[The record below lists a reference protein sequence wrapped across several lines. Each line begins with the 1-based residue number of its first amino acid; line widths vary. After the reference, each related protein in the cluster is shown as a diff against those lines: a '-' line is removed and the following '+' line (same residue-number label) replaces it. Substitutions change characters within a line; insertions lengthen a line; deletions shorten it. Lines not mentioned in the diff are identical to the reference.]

1 MKEKLCEIKNS
12 INRSSHSKYGF
23 LLSIVALV
31 EIIMIIC
38 VSTFS
43 WVETISSI
51 KISNEGKIAQID
63 TYTYTDAEVGS
74 NYNEPINLS
83 DYFRASGNAHLS
95 AASSADGL
103 NFFFPRVARVGNN
116 AQAFRK
122 GTINDKNTNY
132 ISFSFKVKAEGNNQ
146 NFFFSDVPTFKADN
160 EVITDKNDIRLAISV
175 ADSNGKAESTRIY
188 SYKEA
193 NEKVVADPNG
203 TTVQESSICAFK
215 NFTDNNSTDP
225 NHILFSVD
233 ADQTKT
239 ITITMWLQ
247 NVSNVNDYSGKTI
260 SSPDFQIVTATKMT
274 QIEFVDKTSGFNST
288 EEPTK
293 NSWHWVGNDK
303 AIMWVR
309 TAAGKNFKMTPSAVA
324 EGGAPKWT
332 VSLPTDQLGDK
343 NGDMYF
349 YRTYPSVSEPQN
361 DYLNYWITKFAESSG
376 HGVNPTY
383 SAYGA
388 SLSGTR
394 LVHGTWGYLSEIQLL
409 GEDKNVL
416 PTPSSAEAL
425 NITKV
430 TMKNSDNISV
440 EMNYNNSSWRAFI
453 PQDEASRNLTFSF
466 NGYNINASNRDI
478 DEDISTYCV
487 TSSSTGYWCPP
498 AVVKVA
504 VYEPHSNRGSVSVS
518 GGAVGAQ
525 QVKVTK
531 GTTVTVTA
539 SPKADYAFEGW
550 YKDEACTEKA
560 DVGSRSSFNLIA
572 DSTTDEYIFYA
583 KFQYNVQLTSY
594 TDDTESGAGGK
605 VQINDG
611 TSGAKVSAPVKDGD
625 PVVLKAIP
633 AKDNYA
639 FEGWYDTNNKQITD
653 DGGNHIT
660 TTEIKI
666 TSLDKPINYRASFKV
681 KTFTLKAYA
690 KANEGKEIGGVR
702 FSNETDT
709 SYRNYAETTVKF
721 TDKVKFMA
729 NPNSAE
735 GYEFKGWYSDE
746 ACKNPVSDKLE
757 FEVDKNFE
765 HEILY
770 AKFELKKYT
779 VKAVAV
785 KDTGTE
791 ASDEVG
797 TVQIT
802 VGGTSTA
809 SGKTAEMP
817 DVTHGSEVTFKATA
831 KPDSGYKFIGWYDSK
846 GIFISDK
853 AEYTTENG
861 IADNITYY
869 ARFTK
874 GTTIYFT
881 DSFAEDGGYAA
892 YYAYLYQGDNKITG
906 GWPGTQIS
914 PNSDGTIVTDEA
926 TGYCVYTNDSDKSG
940 DFNVI
945 INDNKKEGAKQHPGS
960 GDGLKG
966 TFGNTYFFDK
976 TKGSNEVMNAFDPI
990 SVGIDAA
997 TFNASDER
1005 QFNGFAGGTIK
1016 VGFNTY
1022 DAVKR
1027 LSRQR
1032 GDYFYA
1038 TPQPA
1043 NGYEFS
1049 GWFTDASCTVPVDE
1063 SDVTDG
1069 KLKIVPQNGD
1079 TYYAKFVESA
1089 SRKLYL
1095 KPNSNWNQ
1103 QGNDHDPRFA
1113 AYFMDGNRDGNT
1125 AKWVSMTQ
1133 VDNGYYEVVIP
1144 EGDWKYVIFCRM
1156 NGSTTE
1162 NNWDNKYNQ
1171 TNDLDIPTD
1180 GTNCYTVKDGTWDK
1194 GVGTWSTY

>member
-31 EIIMIIC
+31 EIIMIIA

-103 NFFFPRVARVGNN
+103 NFFFPRVASVGNN

-132 ISFSFKVKAEGNNQ
+132 ISFSFKVKAKGNNQ
-146 NFFFSDVPTFKADN
+146 NFFFSKVPTFKADN
-160 EVITDKNDIRLAISV
+160 EVITDKNDIRLAITV
-175 ADSNGKAESTRIY
+175 ADSNGNAESTRIY

-193 NEKVVADPNG
+193 NEKIVADPNG

-215 NFTDNNSTDP
+215 NFTDNKSTDP

-274 QIEFVDKTSGFNST
+274 QIKFVDKTSRFNST
-288 EEPTK
+288 TSQIENT
-293 NSWHWVGNDK
+293 WQWIGNDN
-303 AIMWVR
+303 AEMWVR
-309 TAAGKNFKMTPSAVA
+309 TAANKNFKMTPSTVA
-324 EGGAPKWT
+324 ENQPPEWT
-332 VSLPTDQLGDK
+332 VSLPADQLGEE

-349 YRTYPSVSEPQN
+349 YRTSPSVSDPQSN
-361 DYLNYWITKFAESSG
+361 HLNYWKTKFADSRG

-388 SLSGTR
+388 RLQGTK
-394 LVHGTWGYLSEIQLL
+394 LVYGTWGYLSEIRLL
-409 GEDKNVL
+409 GEDHNVL

-430 TMKNSDNISV
+430 TMKNSNNISV
-440 EMNYNNSSWRAFI
+440 EMNYNKDFWRAFI

-487 TSSSTGYWCPP
+487 TSSSTGYWRPP

-550 YKDEACTEKA
+550 YKDEACTKKA
-560 DVGSRSSFNLIA
+560 EVGSGSSFNLIA

-611 TSGAKVSAPVKDGD
+611 TRGAKVSAPVKDGD
-625 PVVLKAIP
+625 PVVLKAIT
-633 AKDNYA
+633 ANDNYT

-653 DGGNHIT
+653 DDGKHIT
-660 TTEIKI
+660 TPEIKI
-666 TSLDKPINYRASFKV
+666 TSLNKPINYRAFFKV

-690 KANEGKEIGGVR
+690 KENGGVR
-702 FSNETDT
+702 FSNVTDT
-709 SYRNYAETTVKF
+709 SYKNYAETTVKF

-729 NPNSAE
+729 SPNSAE

-746 ACKNPVSDKLE
+746 NCDNFVSELLE
-757 FEVDKNFE
+757 YEVDKTFK
-765 HEILY
+765 HKILY

-785 KDTGTE
+785 KDTGPE

-809 SGKTAEMP
+809 SGKTAEMTN
-817 DVTHGSEVTFKATA
+817 VTHGSEVTFKATA
-831 KPDSGYKFIGWYDSK
+831 KPDSGYKFIGWYDSI
-846 GIFISDK
+846 GTFISDK

-881 DSFAEDGGYAA
+881 DYFVEEESYGA
-892 YYAYLYQGDNKITG
+892 YKAYLYNDGNKYAG
-906 GWPGTQIS
+906 EWPGTLIS
-914 PNSDGTIVTDEA
+914 HDVNGTITTDEA
-926 TGYCVYTNDSDKSG
+926 TGYCVYINNSDKSG
-940 DFNVI
+940 DFYVVI
-945 INDNKKEGAKQHPGS
+945 NNNNGTQYPGS
-960 GDGLKG
+960 NQSGLKG
-966 TFGNTYFFDK
+966 TFGNTYFFSN
-976 TKGSNEVMNAFDPI
+976 TKQAGGSMDAFTPI
-990 SVGIDAA
+990 SVGIDAV
-997 TFNASDER
+997 TYDENGDKLA
-1005 QFNGFAGGTIK
+1005 NGFSGGSIK

-1022 DAVKR
+1022 DQAKT
-1027 LSRQR
+1027 LSRQS
-1032 GDYFYA
+1032 GDTFYA

-1043 NGYEFS
+1043 NGYKFA
-1049 GWFTDASCTVPVDE
+1049 GWFTDESCTVSVDE

-1069 KLKIVPQNGD
+1069 KLKIVPHNGV

-1089 SRKLYL
+1089 SIKLYL
-1095 KPNSNWNQ
+1095 TFNTTEWTS
-1103 QGNDHDPRFA
+1103 GGERYA
-1113 AYFMDGNRDGNT
+1113 AYFFNDKGNS
-1125 AKWVSMTQ
+1125 WVTMTPAGK
-1133 VDNGYYEVVIP
+1133 NGYYEVTVP
-1144 EGDWKYVIFCRM
+1144 DGEWTKVIFCRM
-1156 NGSTTE
+1156 DGSTAE
-1162 NNWDNKYNQ
+1162 NKWENKWNQTGDLVIPSVGDNK
-1171 TNDLDIPTD
+1171 I
-1180 GTNCYTVKDGTWDK
+1180 CYTVNNEKFTENDTQK
-1194 GVGTWSTY
+1194 YKGTWSTY

>member
-31 EIIMIIC
+31 EIIMIIA

-51 KISNEGKIAQID
+51 KISNEGKIARID

-74 NYNEPINLS
+74 SYNEPINLS

-95 AASSADGL
+95 AASSADGV
-103 NFFFPRVARVGNN
+103 NFFFPRVASLGGK

-132 ISFSFKVKAEGNNQ
+132 ISFSFKVTAKDNNQ
-146 NFFFSDVPTFKADN
+146 NFFFSKVPTFKADN
-160 EVITDKNDIRLAISV
+160 EVITDKNDIRLAITV
-175 ADSNGKAESTRIY
+175 ADSNGNAESTRIY
-188 SYKEA
+188 SYIEA
-193 NEKVVADPNG
+193 NEKVVADPDG
-203 TTVQESSICAFK
+203 TTVQESSICAFE

-247 NVSNVNDYSGKTI
+247 KVSNVNYYSGKTI

-309 TAAGKNFKMTPSAVA
+309 TAAGTNFKMTPSAVA

-332 VSLPTDQLGDK
+332 VSLPADQLGEE

-349 YRTYPSVSEPQN
+349 YRTYPDVSEPQN
-361 DYLNYWITKFAESSG
+361 DYLNYWKTKFADSRG

-388 SLSGTR
+388 RLQGTK
-394 LVHGTWGYLSEIQLL
+394 LVYGTWGYLSEIRLL
-409 GEDKNVL
+409 GEDQNVL

-430 TMKNSDNISV
+430 TMKNSNNISV
-440 EMNYNNSSWRAFI
+440 EMNYNKDFWRAFI

-466 NGYNINASNRDI
+466 KGYNINASNRDI

-487 TSSSTGYWCPP
+487 TSSSTGYWLPP

-504 VYEPHSNRGSVSVS
+504 VYESHSNRGSVSVS

-560 DVGSRSSFNLIA
+560 EVGRGSSFNLIA

-625 PVVLKAIP
+625 PVVLKAIT
-633 AKDNYA
+633 ANDNYA
-639 FEGWYDTNNKQITD
+639 FEGWYDTNNNKITD
-653 DGGNHIT
+653 DDGNHIT
-660 TTEIKI
+660 TPEINI
-666 TSLDKPINYRASFKV
+666 TSLNKPINYRASFKV
-681 KTFTLKAYA
+681 NTFTLKAYA
-690 KANEGKEIGGVR
+690 KENGGVR

-709 SYRNYAETTVKF
+709 SYKNYAETTVKF

-746 ACKNPVSDKLE
+746 ACVNFVSDKLE
-757 FEVDKNFE
+757 FEVDKNFD
-765 HEILY
+765 HKILY
-770 AKFELKKYT
+770 AKFELKKYI

-785 KDTGTE
+785 KGTGPE

-802 VGGTSTA
+802 VGANSTA
-809 SGKTAEMP
+809 SGKTAEMTN
-817 DVTHGSEVTFKATA
+817 VTHGSEVTFKATA

-853 AEYTTENG
+853 AEYTTKNG

-874 GTTIYFT
+874 RTTIYFT
-881 DSFAEDGGYAA
+881 DYFVEEDTEKYDAYA
-892 YYAYLYQGDNKITG
+892 AYLYQGSTKITG
-906 GWPGTQIS
+906 DWPGTLIS
-914 PNSDGTIVTDEA
+914 PDVDGTITTDEE
-926 TGYCVYTNDSDKSG
+926 TGYCVYFDDSENLSG
-940 DFNVI
+940 AFNVI
-945 INDNKKEGAKQHPGS
+945 INNNNKGSQYPGS

-997 TFNASDER
+997 TFNASNER
-1005 QFNGFAGGTIK
+1005 QPNGFAGGTIK

-1043 NGYEFS
+1043 NGYKFA
-1049 GWFTDASCTVPVDE
+1049 GWFTDESCTAPVDE

-1069 KLKIVPQNGD
+1069 KLKIVPHDGV

-1089 SRKLYL
+1089 SIKLYL

-1103 QGNDHDPRFA
+1103 QSDGHDPRFA
-1113 AYFMDGNRDGNT
+1113 AYFMDGNKDGNT
-1125 AKWVSMTQ
+1125 AKWESMTPL
-1133 VDNGYYEVVIP
+1133 DNGYYEVAIP
-1144 EGDWKYVIFCRM
+1144 EGEWTYVIFCRM
-1156 NGSTTE
+1156 KGSTTA
-1162 NNWDNKYNQ
+1162 NNWDNRYNQ
-1171 TNDLDIPTD
+1171 TNDLNIPTD
-1180 GTNCYTVKDGTWDK
+1180 GTNCYTLDADAWSK
-1194 GVGTWSTY
+1194 GNGTWSTY

>member
-31 EIIMIIC
+31 EIIMIIA

-95 AASSADGL
+95 AASSADGV
-103 NFFFPRVARVGNN
+103 NFFFPRVASVGDN

-132 ISFSFKVKAEGNNQ
+132 ISFSFKVTAKDSNQ
-146 NFFFSDVPTFKADN
+146 NFFFNDVPEFEAN
-160 EVITDKNDIRLAISV
+160 GVPITDKNDIRLAISV
-175 ADSNGKAESTRIY
+175 ADNNGNEEGTRIY
-188 SYKEA
+188 SYTAGVE
-193 NEKVVADPNG
+193 NVVADANG
-203 TTVQESSICAFK
+203 SFVTKSTIYAFENFK
-215 NFTDNNSTDP
+215 NNNSQNPDEM
-225 NHILFSVD
+225 LFSVD
-233 ADQTKT
+233 KDQTKI

-247 NVSNVNDYSGKTI
+247 DFENKNDRDAYSGKRI
-260 SSPDFQIVTATKMT
+260 SCSDFKIVTATKMT
-274 QIEFVDKTSGFNST
+274 QIKFVDKTSRFNST
-288 EEPTK
+288 TSPNENT
-293 NSWHWVGNDK
+293 WQWIGNDK
-303 AIMWVR
+303 AEMWVR
-309 TAAGKNFKMTPSAVA
+309 TAANKNFKMTPSTVA
-324 EGGAPKWT
+324 ENQPPEWT
-332 VSLPTDQLGDK
+332 VSIPTDQLGSE

-349 YRTYPSVSEPQN
+349 YRTSPSVSDPQSN
-361 DYLNYWITKFAESSG
+361 HLNYWQTKFADSKG

-388 SLSGTR
+388 SLSGSE
-394 LVHGTWGYLSEIQLL
+394 LVNGTWGYLSEIQLL
-409 GEDKNVL
+409 GEDQNVL

-425 NITKV
+425 NIKKV

-466 NGYNINASNRDI
+466 NGCNINASNRDI

-487 TSSSTGYWCPP
+487 TSSSTGYWRPP

-504 VYEPHSNRGSVSVS
+504 VYEPHSNRGSVSVT

-550 YKDEACTEKA
+550 YKDKACTEKA
-560 DVGSRSSFNLIA
+560 EVGSGSSFNLIA
-572 DSTTDEYIFYA
+572 DSITDEYIFYA

-594 TDDTESGAGGK
+594 TDDTESGAGGT

-611 TSGAKVSAPVKDGD
+611 TPGAKVNAPVKDGD
-625 PVVLKAIP
+625 PVVLKAIT
-633 AKDNYA
+633 ANDNYA
-639 FEGWYDTNNKQITD
+639 FEGWYDTNNQQITD
-653 DGGNHIT
+653 DDGKHIT
-660 TTEIKI
+660 TPEINI

-681 KTFTLKAYA
+681 NTFTLKAYA
-690 KANEGKEIGGVR
+690 KENGGVR

-709 SYRNYAETTVKF
+709 SYRSYADTTVKF

-746 ACKNPVSDKLE
+746 KCEHLVSDKLE

-785 KDTGTE
+785 KGTGPE

-846 GIFISDK
+846 GTLISDK
-853 AEYTTENG
+853 AEYTTKNG

-869 ARFTK
+869 ASFTK
-874 GTTIYFT
+874 RTTIYFT
-881 DSFAEDGGYAA
+881 DYFVEEESYGA
-892 YYAYLYQGDNKITG
+892 YKAYLYQGDNKITG
-906 GWPGTQIS
+906 DWPGTLIS
-914 PNSDGTIVTDEA
+914 PDVDGTITTDEE
-926 TGYCVYTNDSDKSG
+926 TGYCVYFDDSENLSG
-940 DFNVI
+940 AFNVI
-945 INDNKKEGAKQHPGS
+945 INNNNKGSQYPGS
-960 GDGLKG
+960 GAGLEG
-966 TFGNTYFFDK
+966 TFGNNYFFSN
-976 TKGSNEVMNAFDPI
+976 TKQAGDSMDAFTPI
-990 SVGIDAA
+990 SVGIDAV
-997 TFNASDER
+997 TYDENGDKLT
-1005 QFNGFAGGTIK
+1005 NGFSGGSIK

-1022 DAVKR
+1022 DQAKT
-1027 LSRQR
+1027 LSRQS

-1069 KLKIVPQNGD
+1069 KLKIVPQDGA
-1079 TYYAKFVESA
+1079 TYYAKFV
-1089 SRKLYL
+1089 K
-1095 KPNSNWNQ
+1095 NSNITY
-1103 QGNDHDPRFA
+1103 
-1113 AYFMDGNRDGNT
+1113 YFVATDNSHFVYYNN
-1125 AKWVSMTQ
+1125 KWKSGTETDNWKQDLMTDTGKTYNGKKIWSATFPKEDIMYNIGFEIKNSSGEH
-1133 VDNGYYEVVIP
+1133 VGYYEPVKGETP
-1144 EGDWKYVIFCRM
+1144 LTNYKNKMYVASNSSWI
-1156 NGSTTE
+1156 N
-1162 NNWDNKYNQ
+1162 
-1171 TNDLDIPTD
+1171 
-1180 GTNCYTVKDGTWDK
+1180 YTCD
-1194 GVGTWSTY
+1194 

>member
-31 EIIMIIC
+31 EIIMIIA

-103 NFFFPRVARVGNN
+103 NFFFPRVARVGNK

-160 EVITDKNDIRLAISV
+160 EEITNKNDIRLAITV
-175 ADSNGKAESTRIY
+175 ADSNGNAESTRIY
-188 SYKEA
+188 SYIEA
-193 NEKVVADPNG
+193 NEKVVANPNG

-215 NFTDNNSTDP
+215 DFIGNKSTAP
-225 NHILFSVD
+225 NHILFSVG
-233 ADQTKT
+233 ADETKT
-239 ITITMWLQ
+239 VTITMWLQ
-247 NVSNVNDYSGKTI
+247 NFSNVYDYSGKTI

-309 TAAGKNFKMTPSAVA
+309 TAAGTNFKMTPSAVA

-332 VSLPTDQLGDK
+332 VSLPADQLGEE

-349 YRTYPSVSEPQN
+349 YRTYPNVSEPQN
-361 DYLNYWITKFAESSG
+361 DYLNYWKTKFADSRG

-388 SLSGTR
+388 RLQGTK
-394 LVHGTWGYLSEIQLL
+394 LVYGTWGELSQIRLL
-409 GEDKNVL
+409 GEDQNVL

-430 TMKNSDNISV
+430 TMKNSYNISV
-440 EMNYNNSSWRAFI
+440 EMNYNEDFWRAFI

-466 NGYNINASNRDI
+466 KGYNINASNRDI

-487 TSSSTGYWCPP
+487 TSSSTGYWLPP

-504 VYEPHSNRGSVSVS
+504 VYESHSNRGSVSVS

-560 DVGSRSSFNLIA
+560 EVGRGSSFNLIA

-594 TDDTESGAGGK
+594 TDDNESGAGGK

-625 PVVLKAIP
+625 PVVLKAIT
-633 AKDNYA
+633 ANDNYA
-639 FEGWYDTNNKQITD
+639 FEGWYDTNNNKITD
-653 DGGNHIT
+653 DDGNHIT
-660 TTEIKI
+660 TPEINI
-666 TSLDKPINYRASFKV
+666 TSLNKPINYRASFKV
-681 KTFTLKAYA
+681 NTFTLKAYA
-690 KANEGKEIGGVR
+690 KENGGVR
-702 FSNETDT
+702 FSNEANT
-709 SYRNYAETTVKF
+709 SYRSYADTTVKF

-729 NPNSAE
+729 SANSAE

-746 ACKNPVSDKLE
+746 ECENFVSDLLE

-817 DVTHGSEVTFKATA
+817 NVTHGSEVTFKATA

-846 GIFISDK
+846 DTLISNK
-853 AEYTTENG
+853 AEYTTKNG

-874 GTTIYFT
+874 RTTIYFT
-881 DSFAEDGGYAA
+881 DSFAEDEGYAA
-892 YYAYLYQGDNKITG
+892 YYAYLYQGDNEITV
-906 GWPGTQIS
+906 GWPGAQIS

-926 TGYCVYTNDSDKSG
+926 TGYCVYINNSDKSG
-940 DFNVI
+940 DFNVV
-945 INDNKKEGAKQHPGS
+945 INDYNGKQYPGS
-960 GDGLKG
+960 NQSGLKG

-976 TKGSNEVMNAFDPI
+976 TKGPGVEMTAFEPI
-990 SVGIDAA
+990 SVGINAA

-1005 QFNGFAGGTIK
+1005 QSNGFAGGTIK

-1022 DAVKR
+1022 DQAKT
-1027 LSRQR
+1027 LSRQS
-1032 GDYFYA
+1032 GDTFYA

-1069 KLKIVPQNGD
+1069 KLKIVPHNGV

-1089 SRKLYL
+1089 SIKLYL
-1095 KPNSNWNQ
+1095 TFNTTEWTI
-1103 QGNDHDPRFA
+1103 GGERYA
-1113 AYFMDGNRDGNT
+1113 AYFFNDKDYS
-1125 AKWVSMTQ
+1125 WVTMTPAGK
-1133 VDNGYYEVVIP
+1133 NGYYEVTVP
-1144 EGDWKYVIFCRM
+1144 DGEWTKVIFCRM
-1156 NGSTTE
+1156 DGSKAE
-1162 NNWDNKYNQ
+1162 NKWENKWNQ
-1171 TNDLDIPTD
+1171 TGDLVIPSVGD
-1180 GTNCYTVKDGTWDK
+1180 NNICYTVNDEKFTENYTQK
-1194 GVGTWSTY
+1194 YKGTWSIY

>member
-1 MKEKLCEIKNS
+1 MKEKLCKIKNS

-31 EIIMIIC
+31 EIIMIIA

-74 NYNEPINLS
+74 NYNKTINLS

-103 NFFFPRVARVGNN
+103 NFFFPRVASVGNN
-116 AQAFRK
+116 AQVFRK

-132 ISFSFKVKAEGNNQ
+132 ISFSFKVKAKGNNQ
-146 NFFFSDVPTFKADN
+146 NFFFSKVPTFKADN
-160 EVITDKNDIRLAISV
+160 VEITDKNDIRLAISV
-175 ADSNGKAESTRIY
+175 ADSNGNAESTRIY
-188 SYKEA
+188 SYVKA

-215 NFTDNNSTDP
+215 DFIDNKSTNP
-225 NHILFSVD
+225 NHILFSVG
-233 ADQTKT
+233 ADETKT
-239 ITITMWLQ
+239 VTITMWLQ
-247 NVSNVNDYSGKTI
+247 NFSNVYDYSGKTI
-260 SSPDFQIVTATKMT
+260 SSQDFQIVTATKMT
-274 QIEFVDKTSGFNST
+274 QITFVDKTSRFNST
-288 EEPTK
+288 TSQNENT
-293 NSWHWVGNDK
+293 WQWIGNDN
-303 AIMWVR
+303 AEMWVR
-309 TAAGKNFKMTPSAVA
+309 TAANKNFKMKPSTTVA
-324 EGGAPKWT
+324 ENQPPEWT
-332 VSLPTDQLGDK
+332 VSLPADQLGDE

-349 YRTYPSVSEPQN
+349 YRTDPSVSDPQIN
-361 DYLNYWITKFAESSG
+361 HLNYWKTKFADSRG

-388 SLSGTR
+388 R
-394 LVHGTWGYLSEIQLL
+394 LQDTKLVYGTWGYLSEIRLL
-409 GEDKNVL
+409 GEDQNVL

-430 TMKNSDNISV
+430 TMKNSNNISV
-440 EMNYNNSSWRAFI
+440 EMNYNKDFWRAFI

-466 NGYNINASNRDI
+466 KGYNINASNRDI

-487 TSSSTGYWCPP
+487 TSSSTGYWLPP

-504 VYEPHSNRGSVSVS
+504 VYESHSNRGSVSVS

-560 DVGSRSSFNLIA
+560 EVGSGSSFNLIA

-625 PVVLKAIP
+625 PVVLKAIT
-633 AKDNYA
+633 ANDNYA
-639 FEGWYDTNNKQITD
+639 FEGWYDTNNNKITD
-653 DGGNHIT
+653 DDGNHIT
-660 TTEIKI
+660 TPKINI
-666 TSLDKPINYRASFKV
+666 TSLNKPINYRASFKV
-681 KTFTLKAYA
+681 NTFTLKAYA
-690 KANEGKEIGGVR
+690 KENGGVR

-709 SYRNYAETTVKF
+709 SYKNYAETTVKF

-746 ACKNPVSDKLE
+746 ACVHFVSDKLE
-757 FEVDKNFE
+757 FEVDKNFD
-765 HEILY
+765 HKILY
-770 AKFELKKYT
+770 AKFELKKYI

-785 KDTGTE
+785 KGTGPE

-802 VGGTSTA
+802 VGANSTA
-809 SGKTAEMP
+809 SGKTAEMTN
-817 DVTHGSEVTFKATA
+817 VTHGSEVTFKATA

-853 AEYTTENG
+853 AEYTTKNG

-874 GTTIYFT
+874 RTTIYFT
-881 DSFAEDGGYAA
+881 DSFAEEDRYDAYA
-892 YYAYLYQGDNKITG
+892 AYLYQGGNQITG
-906 GWPGTQIS
+906 VWPGTLIS
-914 PNSDGTIVTDEA
+914 PDVDGTITTDEE
-926 TGYCVYTNDSDKSG
+926 TGYCVYFDDSENLSG
-940 DFNVI
+940 AFNVI
-945 INDNKKEGAKQHPGS
+945 INNNDKGSKYPGY

-976 TKGSNEVMNAFDPI
+976 TKGSNDVMNAFDPI

-997 TFNASDER
+997 TFNASNER
-1005 QFNGFAGGTIK
+1005 QPNGFAGGTIK

-1043 NGYEFS
+1043 NGYKFA
-1049 GWFTDASCTVPVDE
+1049 GWFTDESCTAPVDE

-1069 KLKIVPQNGD
+1069 KLKIVPHDGV

-1089 SRKLYL
+1089 SIKLYL

-1103 QGNDHDPRFA
+1103 QRDGHDPRFA
-1113 AYFMDGNRDGNT
+1113 AYFMDSNKSGDT

-1133 VDNGYYEVVIP
+1133 VDNGCYEVVIP

-1156 NGSTTE
+1156 NGSTTA
-1162 NNWDNKYNQ
+1162 NNWDNKWNQ
-1171 TNDLDIPTD
+1171 TLDLDIPTD
-1180 GTNCYTVKDGTWDK
+1180 VTNCYTVQDNTGDK
-1194 GVGTWSTY
+1194 GGGTWSTY